1 MGRSAGLRQGLDGCN
16 RSQLNSLGQSARQ
29 DRESEKRTRR
39 AQAPKPW
46 DKRKVARG
54 NDILF
59 GCRSVSSELGAQAPL
74 QFLAHFR
81 HIHAG
86 HYDELARKHFAGLV
100 VVGQLAGH
108 AAILAILIPAETPVR
123 NGLWADELEAP

>member
-1 MGRSAGLRQGLDGCN
+1 
-16 RSQLNSLGQSARQ
+16 LNSLARRRRGRIRERNEEEESATAGQ
-29 DRESEKRTRR
+29 TL
-39 AQAPKPW
+39 KPW
-46 DKRKVARG
+46 DKKKVARG

-59 GCRSVSSELGAQAPL
+59 GRRSVSSELGAQAPL
-74 QFLAHFR
+74 QFLTHFR
-81 HIHAG
+81 HFHAG

-123 NGLWADELEAP
+123 NGLWADELEAPQQRVSLGHLEFLA

>member
-1 MGRSAGLRQGLDGCN
+1 
-16 RSQLNSLGQSARQ
+16 LNSLGQAATRL
-29 DRESEKRTRR
+29 DEESEKSKRR
-39 AQAPKPW
+39 AQPPGKRLNPG
-46 DKRKVARG
+46 DKKKVACG

-59 GCRSVSSELGAQAPL
+59 GRRSVSSELGAQAPP

-81 HIHAG
+81 HFHAG